1 MKYLKLFNE
10 ELTSKHERLLTT
22 EMVAELRDFC
32 RVHLAYLIDEGF
44 SVQIT
49 PTFNGTECDV
59 IFYKND
65 IFHNSYRW
73 VVIKDHF
80 ITFLYMLNKYYNIIN
95 SSEDH
100 NSLSIQPNMVSDIIN
115 DNNFT
120 IKNGRYGGSFR
131 DDKLLRKI
139 KIKVDFK
146 EQSITEAVDND
157 TIDLCCVDL
166 YDQGFELKGY
176 KYNLISL
183 QKQIVSDMPEWDGT
197 QGTDVRGD
205 IMWKEHLSK
214 YQPCNITIKGKNF
227 NQVSVDSRAKCVWDR
242 TKQLPFTEEEK
253 ELVSKVSDIASI
265 LSHYNGTERKEKLVE
280 ININSRPSQN
290 PVNFQYEKYLTRID
304 ITFYL

>member
-1 MKYLKLFNE
+1 MKHLRRYNEAVYGVKGVEEFCANYLANLLDNDDYGFNIRETMKRYKVSPSYTFLF
-10 ELTSKHERLLTT
+10 
-22 EMVAELRDFC
+22 FC
-32 RVHLAYLIDEGF
+32 NYNFIDIIEWN
-44 SVQIT
+44 SV
-49 PTFNGTECDV
+49 
-59 IFYKND
+59 
-65 IFHNSYRW
+65 
-73 VVIKDHF
+73 KDHV

-95 SSEDH
+95 SSEDQNYVLN
-100 NSLSIQPNMVSDIIN
+100 NSLSIQPNMVNDIIN

-197 QGTDVRGD
+197 QGKDVRGD

-304 ITFYL
+304 IKFYL